1 VSPDIRLGRRRRSR
15 VDASI
20 QPAKVRRMKALPNI
34 LTSMRL
40 VLALF
45 MFVAL
50 AAAAGAVPYLAD
62 GLGPDQQFALER
74 WAVIAFIVAAVTDF
88 FDGWLARKLDAMTI
102 WGAILDPIG
111 DKVLVCGAVLGL
123 LALGPQPMVVLPA
136 GLILFREFTVS
147 ALREVGASKGI
158 KLPVTLLAKWKTT
171 LQLTALAFELIVAA
185 WAAFGL
191 PDDPRIQGPATML
204 AHGLFWLAAII
215 TIVTGAQYWE
225 QTRKALQG

>member
-1 VSPDIRLGRRRRSR
+1 
-15 VDASI
+15 
-20 QPAKVRRMKALPNI
+20 MKALPNI

-50 AAAAGAVPYLAD
+50 AAAAGAVPYISERLEP
-62 GLGPDQQFALER
+62 LQQFALQR
-74 WAVIAFIVAAVTDF
+74 WAVYAFVVAAVTDF
-88 FDGWLARKLDAMTI
+88 FDGWLARKMNATSV

-123 LALGPQPMVVLPA
+123 LSLGPQPMVVLPA

-147 ALREVGASKGI
+147 ALREVGAGRGV

-171 LQLTALAFELIVAA
+171 LQLTALAMELFVAA
-185 WAAFGL
+185 WGAFSL
-191 PDDPRIQGPATML
+191 PEETAVRSGFALT
-204 AHGLFWLAAII
+204 AHGLFWIAAIVTLI
-215 TIVTGAQYWE
+215 TGVQYWE
-225 QTRKALQG
+225 QTRKALTNGA